1 MLSYYGRRIDRGV
14 MRNRLGKSDTSRK
27 RQRPHRLNHLT
38 LRLNSCEKK
47 EEYPVEFTALAHTFE
62 DLERTSSRLALIELL
77 TQLFRSIQRP
87 EEIEQVCY
95 LVQGRVAP
103 FFVALEMGMAEKNV
117 TKSIA
122 LASHTSPEQV
132 AALYATLGDLGLVA
146 EQMMGEAK
154 NVPSALSVDDVFLG
168 LKAIAQTS
176 GKGAVEQKSAR
187 LAELLSHVDSM
198 SAKYVVR
205 ILLGNLRLGI
215 GDATVLDA
223 LAKARWN
230 DTRKRKLL
238 EGAYHKTSDLG
249 LIART
254 LWEHS
259 DEEEAQRAVAELD
272 IQVGKPVHSQLAE
285 RLKSAEAIIAKIG
298 TVVAQYKYDGLRAQI
313 HKNGQQVTIFSRNL
327 EDQSHMFPELVA
339 GTLQQVRAE
348 SAILDA
354 EALAYNAT
362 SEEFLPF
369 QETTRRRRKHGI
381 EALAEQLPLKAFVFD
396 ILYKDGVSLLDMP
409 LAERLKMLEETLRL
423 ADDTLMLTA
432 SHTVEDAH
440 SLTLLFDEAISKGL
454 EGLVVKKPESHYEA
468 GARNFNWVKLKR
480 HSAGALNDT
489 IDCVLLGYL
498 YGRGK
503 RAALGAGSLL
513 VGLNDPERDLFV
525 TVTKIGT
532 GLSDEQWRSIR
543 ERTKGLEV
551 DHKPARVSSL
561 IEPSVWVEPQLVLEV
576 LADEITRSP
585 THTAGKVGAEPGYA
599 LRFPRL
605 VSFRERDKQPED
617 ATTVQELIEL
627 YESQG
632 KK

>member
-1 MLSYYGRRIDRGV
+1 
-14 MRNRLGKSDTSRK
+14 
-27 RQRPHRLNHLT
+27 
-38 LRLNSCEKK
+38 
-47 EEYPVEFTALAHTFE
+47 VEFARLAHTFE
-62 DLERTSSRLALIELL
+62 ELEQTSSRLALIELL
-77 TQLFRSIQRP
+77 TQLFRAIERP

-103 FFVALEMGMAEKNV
+103 FYVALEMGMAEKSV
-117 TKSIA
+117 TRA
-122 LASHTSPEQV
+122 LAQASHTTPEQV
-132 AALYATLGDLGLVA
+132 EALYATLGDLGLVA
-146 EQMMGEAK
+146 AQVSGEAER
-154 NVPSALSVDDVFLG
+154 VPTALSIDEVFGSLQ
-168 LKAIAQTS
+168 AIAQTS

-187 LAELLSHVDSM
+187 LVDLLSRVDSV

-205 ILLGNLRLGI
+205 IVLGNLRLGI

-223 LAKARWN
+223 QAKARWN
-230 DTRKRKLL
+230 EVKKRKLL

-254 LWEHS
+254 LWEHP
-259 DEEEAQRAVAELD
+259 DQEEAERKVAALD

-285 RLKSAEAIIAKIG
+285 RLPSAEAIITRMG
-298 TVVAQYKYDGLRAQI
+298 VVVAQYKYDGLRAQI
-313 HKNGQQVTIFSRNL
+313 HKIGQQVTIFSRNL
-327 EDQSHMFPELVA
+327 EDQTHMFPELIA
-339 GTLQQVRAE
+339 GTLTQVRAE

-381 EALAEQLPLKAFVFD
+381 EAMAEQLPLKAFVFD
-396 ILYKDGVSLLDMP
+396 ILYKDGASLLDTP
-409 LAERLKMLEETLRL
+409 LAERLKILEETI
-423 ADDTLMLTA
+423 AVDETLMRTA
-432 SHTVEDAH
+432 SHTISDAH
-440 SLTLLFDEAISKGL
+440 NLTLLFDEAISKGL
-454 EGLVVKKPESHYEA
+454 EGLVVKKQESRYEA

-503 RAALGAGSLL
+503 RTALGAGSLL
-513 VGLNDPERDLFV
+513 VGLYDPAQDLFV

-551 DHKPARVSSL
+551 DHRPARVSSL

-585 THTAGKVGAEPGYA
+585 THTAGKVGDEPGYA

-605 VSFRERDKQPED
+605 VSFREADKKPED
-617 ATTVQELIEL
+617 ATTVRELIEL
-627 YESQG
+627 YQSQG

>member
-1 MLSYYGRRIDRGV
+1 
-14 MRNRLGKSDTSRK
+14 
-27 RQRPHRLNHLT
+27 
-38 LRLNSCEKK
+38 
-47 EEYPVEFTALAHTFE
+47 VEFARLAHTFE
-62 DLERTSSRLALIELL
+62 ELERTSSRLALIDLL
-77 TQLFRSIQRP
+77 TEPFRLVERP
-87 EEIEQVCY
+87 EEIEHICY

-103 FFVALEMGMAEKNV
+103 FFEALEMGMAEKTV
-117 TKSIA
+117 ARSIA
-122 LASHTSPEQV
+122 IAAQTTPEDV
-132 AALYATLGDLGLVA
+132 LRRYAALGDMGLVA
-146 EQMMGEAK
+146 EQLRQEAGT
-154 NVPSALSVDDVFLG
+154 VPGALSVDEVFLE
-168 LKAIAQTS
+168 LRAIAQTS
-176 GKGAVEQKSAR
+176 GKGAIEQKIAR
-187 LAELLSHVDSM
+187 LADLLGRVDGV

-230 DTRKRKLL
+230 DVKKRKLL
-238 EGAYHKTSDLG
+238 EGAYNKTSDLG
-249 LIART
+249 LIGRT
-254 LWEHS
+254 IFEHS
-259 DEEEAQRAVAELD
+259 DGEEAERAVAALD
-272 IQVGKPVHSQLAE
+272 IQVGKPIHSQLAE
-285 RLKSAEAIIAKIG
+285 RLPSAEAIIAKMG

-327 EDQSHMFPELVA
+327 EDQSHMFPELIA
-339 GTLQQVRAE
+339 GTLAQVRAE

-381 EALAEQLPLKAFVFD
+381 EAMAEQLPLKAFVFD
-396 ILYKDGVSLLDMP
+396 MLYKDGVSLLDTP
-409 LAERLKMLEETLRL
+409 LAERLKILQETIQV
-423 ADDTLMLTA
+423 DDTLMRTA
-432 SHTVEDAH
+432 SHTVSDAH
-440 SLTLLFDEAISKGL
+440 TLTLLFDEAISKGL
-454 EGLVVKKPESHYEA
+454 EGLVVKKQESRYEA

-513 VGLNDPERDLFV
+513 VGLYDPEQDQFV

-551 DHKPARVSSL
+551 DHRPARVFSL

-585 THTAGKVGAEPGYA
+585 THTAGKVGDEPGYA

-605 VSFRERDKQPED
+605 VSFREADKQPED

-627 YESQG
+627 YQSQG
-632 KK
+632 RK

>member
-1 MLSYYGRRIDRGV
+1 
-14 MRNRLGKSDTSRK
+14 
-27 RQRPHRLNHLT
+27 
-38 LRLNSCEKK
+38 
-47 EEYPVEFTALAHTFE
+47 VEFARLAHTFE
-62 DLERTSSRLALIELL
+62 ELEQTSSRLTLIELL
-77 TQLFRSIQRP
+77 TQLFRSIERP

-95 LVQGRVAP
+95 LVQGRVVP
-103 FFVALEMGMAEKNV
+103 FFVALEMGMAEKSV
-117 TKSIA
+117 TRSLA
-122 LASHTSPEQV
+122 LAYHTTPEHV
-132 AALYATLGDLGLVA
+132 EALYATLGDLGLVA
-146 EQMMGEAK
+146 GQVNREAGS
-154 NVPSALSVDDVFLG
+154 VPTVLSVDEVFLG
-168 LKAIAQTS
+168 LKAIAQTA
-176 GKGAVEQKSAR
+176 GKGAIEHKSAR
-187 LAELLSHVDSM
+187 LVDLLNRVDDV

-230 DTRKRKLL
+230 DAKKRKLL
-238 EGAYHKTSDLG
+238 EGAYNKTSDLG
-249 LIART
+249 LIGRT
-254 LWEHS
+254 IFEHP
-259 DEEEAQRAVAELD
+259 DEEEAQHAVAALD
-272 IQVGKPVHSQLAE
+272 VRVGKPIHAQLAE
-285 RLKSAEAIIAKIG
+285 RLPTAEAIIAKMG

-313 HKNGQQVTIFSRNL
+313 HKDGQQVTIFSRNL
-327 EDQSHMFPELVA
+327 EDQSHMFPELIA
-339 GTLQQVRAE
+339 GTLGQVLAE

-396 ILYKDGVSLLDMP
+396 MLYKDGVSLLDTP
-409 LAERLKMLEETLRL
+409 LAERLKILEETIHQSS
-423 ADDTLMLTA
+423 DTLMRTA
-432 SHTVEDAH
+432 SHIVSDAH
-440 SLTLLFDEAISKGL
+440 TLTLLFDEAISKGL
-454 EGLVVKKPESHYEA
+454 EGLVVKKQESRYEA

-513 VGLNDPERDLFV
+513 VGLYDPEQDQFV

-551 DHKPARVSSL
+551 DHRPARVSSL

-585 THTAGKVGAEPGYA
+585 THTAGKVGDEPGYA

-627 YESQG
+627 YHSQG
-632 KK
+632 RK

>member
-1 MLSYYGRRIDRGV
+1 M
-14 MRNRLGKSDTSRK
+14 
-27 RQRPHRLNHLT
+27 
-38 LRLNSCEKK
+38 
-47 EEYPVEFTALAHTFE
+47 EFARLAHTFE
-62 DLERTSSRLALIELL
+62 ELERTSSRLTLIELL
-77 TQLFRSIQRP
+77 TQLFRSIERSD
-87 EEIEQVCY
+87 EIEQVCY

-103 FFVALEMGMAEKNV
+103 FFEALEMGMAEK
-117 TKSIA
+117 SA
-122 LASHTSPEQV
+122 ARSLAMAYHSTPEHV
-132 AALYATLGDLGLVA
+132 EAMYATLGDLGLVA
-146 EQMMGEAK
+146 GQVNREAGS
-154 NVPSALSVDDVFLG
+154 VPTVLSVDEVFEG
-168 LKAIAQTS
+168 LRAIAQTA
-176 GKGAVEQKSAR
+176 GKGAVEQRMAR
-187 LAELLSHVDSM
+187 LADLLSRADSV

-230 DTRKRKLL
+230 DAKKRKLL

-249 LIART
+249 LIARM
-254 LWEHS
+254 LWEHPE
-259 DEEEAQRAVAELD
+259 EEEAEHAVTALD

-285 RLKSAEAIIAKIG
+285 RLPGTEAIIARMG
-298 TVVAQYKYDGLRAQI
+298 TVVAQYKYDGLRVQI
-313 HKNGQQVTIFSRNL
+313 HKDGKLVTIFSRNL
-327 EDQSHMFPELVA
+327 EDQTHMFPELIA
-339 GTLQQVRAE
+339 GTLGQVRAE

-354 EALAYNAT
+354 ETLAYNAT

-381 EALAEQLPLKAFVFD
+381 EAMAEQIPLKAFVFD
-396 ILYKDGVSLLDMP
+396 ILYKDGASLLDTP
-409 LAERLKMLEETLRL
+409 LMERLKILEETMHP
-423 ADDTLMLTA
+423 ADDILMLTA
-432 SHTVEDAH
+432 SQIVQDAH
-440 SLTLLFDEAISKGL
+440 TLTLLFDEAISKGL
-454 EGLVVKKPESHYEA
+454 EGLVVKKLESRYEA

-513 VGLNDPERDLFV
+513 VGLYDPEQDQFV
-525 TVTKIGT
+525 TVTKIGA

-543 ERTKGLEV
+543 ERTRGLEV
-551 DHKPARVSSL
+551 DHRPARVSSL
-561 IEPSVWVEPQLVLEV
+561 IEPSVWVSPQLVIEV

-627 YESQG
+627 YQNQG
-632 KK
+632 RK

>member
-1 MLSYYGRRIDRGV
+1 LQG
-14 MRNRLGKSDTSRK
+14 
-27 RQRPHRLNHLT
+27 
-38 LRLNSCEKK
+38 KK
-47 EEYPVEFTALAHTFE
+47 EDYSVEFAWLARTFE
-62 DLERTSSRLALIELL
+62 DLERTSSRLALIDLL
-77 TQLFRSIQRP
+77 TEPFRLVERP
-87 EEIEQVCY
+87 EEIERICY

-103 FFVALEMGMAEKNV
+103 FFEALEMGMAEKTV
-117 TKSIA
+117 ARSIA
-122 LASHTSPEQV
+122 LAAQKTPEDV
-132 AALYATLGDLGLVA
+132 LRRYATLGDLGLVA
-146 EQMMGEAK
+146 EQLWQEAGA
-154 NVPSALSVDDVFLG
+154 VSDALSVDEVFFELR
-168 LKAIAQTS
+168 AIAQTS
-176 GKGAVEQKSAR
+176 GKGAIEHKIAK
-187 LAELLSHVDSM
+187 LADLLRRVDGA

-230 DTRKRKLL
+230 DVKKRKLL
-238 EGAYHKTSDLG
+238 EGAYNKTSDLG
-249 LIART
+249 LIGRT
-254 LWEHS
+254 IFEHP
-259 DEEEAQRAVAELD
+259 DQEEAERAVAALD

-285 RLKSAEAIIAKIG
+285 RLPSAEAIIAKMG

-313 HKNGQQVTIFSRNL
+313 HKDGQQVTIFSRNL
-327 EDQSHMFPELVA
+327 EDQSHMFPELIA
-339 GTLQQVRAE
+339 GTLSQVRAE
-348 SAILDA
+348 RAILDA
-354 EALAYNAT
+354 ETLAYNAT

-381 EALAEQLPLKAFVFD
+381 EAMAEQIPLKAFVFD
-396 ILYKDGVSLLDMP
+396 ILYKDGVSLLDAP
-409 LAERLKMLEETLRL
+409 LAERLQVLAETLHP

-432 SHTVEDAH
+432 SHIMDDAH
-440 SLTLLFDEAISKGL
+440 ALTLLFDEAISKGL
-454 EGLVVKKPESHYEA
+454 EGLVVKKLESRYEA

-503 RAALGAGSLL
+503 RTALGAGSLL
-513 VGLNDPERDLFV
+513 VGLYDPEQDQFV

-551 DHKPARVSSL
+551 DHRPARVSSL
-561 IEPSVWVEPQLVLEV
+561 NEPSVWVEPQLVLEV

-585 THTAGKVGAEPGYA
+585 THTAGKVGDEPGYA

-605 VSFRERDKQPED
+605 VSFREADKKPED

-627 YESQG
+627 YQSQG
-632 KK
+632 RK

>member
-1 MLSYYGRRIDRGV
+1 M
-14 MRNRLGKSDTSRK
+14 
-27 RQRPHRLNHLT
+27 
-38 LRLNSCEKK
+38 
-47 EEYPVEFTALAHTFE
+47 EFAQLAHTFE
-62 DLERTSSRLALIELL
+62 ELERTSSRLSLIELV
-77 TQLFRSIQRP
+77 TQLFRSIEQP
-87 EEIEQVCY
+87 EEIQQVCY
-95 LVQGRVAP
+95 LMQGRVAP
-103 FFVALEMGMAEKNV
+103 FYEALEMGMAEKSV
-117 TKSIA
+117 SKAISMAFHSTPAQI
-122 LASHTSPEQV
+122 E
-132 AALYATLGDLGLVA
+132 ALYGTLGDLGLVA
-146 EQMMGEAK
+146 EQVRNEAEDP
-154 NVPSALSVDDVFLG
+154 PSALSIDDVFEELR
-168 LKAIAQTS
+168 AIAHTS
-176 GKGAVEQKSAR
+176 GKGAVESKSVR
-187 LAELLSHVDSM
+187 LVSLLRQVNSVS
-198 SAKYVVR
+198 SKYVVR
-205 ILLGNLRLGI
+205 ILLGNLRMGI

-230 DTRKRKLL
+230 DAKKRKLL
-238 EGAYHKTSDLG
+238 EGAYHKISDLG

-254 LWEHS
+254 LWEHPE
-259 DEEEAQRAVAELD
+259 EEEAQRVIAALD
-272 IQVGKPVHSQLAE
+272 VQIGKPVHSQLAE
-285 RLKSAEAIIAKIG
+285 RLPTAEAIIAKMG

-313 HKNGQQVTIFSRNL
+313 HKDGEHVTIFSRNL
-327 EDQSHMFPELVA
+327 EDQSHMFPELIE
-339 GTLQQVRAE
+339 GTRKQVQAE

-354 EALAYNAT
+354 EALAYNIT

-396 ILYKDGVSLLDMP
+396 ILYKDGVSLLDTP
-409 LAERLKMLEETLRL
+409 LLERLKILEETLHPT
-423 ADDTLMLTA
+423 DETLMLTT
-432 SHTVEDAH
+432 SHEIHDAH
-440 SLTLLFDEAISKGL
+440 DLILLFDEAISLGL
-454 EGLVVKKPESHYEA
+454 EGLVVKKPESRYEA

-480 HSAGALNDT
+480 HSAGALGDT

-498 YGRGK
+498 FGRGK

-513 VGLNDPERDLFV
+513 VGLYDPEQDLFV

-543 ERTKGLEV
+543 ERTQGLEV
-551 DHKPARVSSL
+551 DHRPARVSSL

-585 THTAGKVGAEPGYA
+585 IHTAGKVGAEPGYA

-605 VSFRERDKQPED
+605 VTFREADKQPED

>member
-1 MLSYYGRRIDRGV
+1 MRR
-14 MRNRLGKSDTSRK
+14 
-27 RQRPHRLNHLT
+27 QPQRLNHTT
-38 LRLNSCEKK
+38 LSVNSREKK
-47 EEYPVEFTALAHTFE
+47 EEYSVEFAKLAHTFE
-62 DLERTSSRLALIELL
+62 ELERTSSRLTLIELL
-77 TQLFRSIQRP
+77 TQLFRSIERL

-103 FFVALEMGMAEKNV
+103 FFEAMEMGMAEKSV
-117 TKSIA
+117 TRSIA
-122 LASHTSPEQV
+122 LASHTTPEHI
-132 AALYATLGDLGLVA
+132 AALYATLGDLGAVA
-146 EQMMGEAK
+146 DQVKREKKSA
-154 NVPSALSVDDVFLG
+154 PSALSVDEVFEELR
-168 LKAIAQTS
+168 AIAQTS

-187 LAELLSHVDSM
+187 LVSLLTRVDDV

-205 ILLGNLRLGI
+205 IVLGNLRMGI

-223 LAKARWN
+223 LAKAKWN
-230 DTRKRKLL
+230 DIKKRKLL

-249 LIART
+249 LIGRT
-254 LWEHS
+254 IYEQP
-259 DEEEAQRAVAELD
+259 DEEEAERAVAALD

-285 RLKSAEAIIAKIG
+285 RLPSAEAIIAKMG

-313 HKNGQQVTIFSRNL
+313 HKDGKLVTIFSRNL
-327 EDQSHMFPELVA
+327 EDQSHMFPELIA
-339 GTLQQVRAE
+339 GTLSQVRAE

-354 EALAYNAT
+354 ESLAYNAT

-396 ILYKDGVSLLDMP
+396 ILYKDGVSLLDTP
-409 LAERLKMLEETLRL
+409 LLERLKILEETMHPT
-423 ADDTLMLTA
+423 DETLMLTA
-432 SHTVEDAH
+432 SHTIDDAH
-440 SLTLLFDEAISKGL
+440 ALTLLFDEAISKGL
-454 EGLVVKKPESHYEA
+454 EGLVVKKLESRYEA
-468 GARNFNWVKLKR
+468 GARNFNWVNLKR

-513 VGLNDPERDLFV
+513 VGLYDPEQDQFV

-551 DHKPARVSSL
+551 DHRPARVSSL

-605 VSFRERDKQPED
+605 VSFRERDKKPED

-627 YESQG
+627 YQSQG
-632 KK
+632 RK

>member
-1 MLSYYGRRIDRGV
+1 MDFA
-14 MRNRLGKSDTSRK
+14 
-27 RQRPHRLNHLT
+27 HL
-38 LRLNSCEKK
+38 
-47 EEYPVEFTALAHTFE
+47 AQTFE
-62 DLERTSSRLALIELL
+62 ELERTSSRLALIELL
-77 TQLFRSIQRP
+77 TQLFRSIERP

-103 FFVALEMGMAEKNV
+103 FFVALEMGMAEKSV
-117 TKSIA
+117 TRSIA
-122 LASHTSPEQV
+122 NASHTTPEQV
-132 AALYATLGDLGLVA
+132 AALYARLGDLGLVA

-154 NVPSALSVDDVFLG
+154 SAPSALSIEDVFLDV
-168 LKAIAQTS
+168 KAIAQTS
-176 GKGAVEQKSAR
+176 GKGAVEQKSVR
-187 LAELLSHVDSM
+187 LAELLSRVDSL

-205 ILLGNLRLGI
+205 IVLGNLRLVI

-230 DTRKRKLL
+230 GTKKRKLL

-249 LIART
+249 RIART

-259 DEEEAQRAVAELD
+259 DEEEAERAGTALD
-272 IQVGKPVHSQLAE
+272 IQMGQPVHSQLAE
-285 RLKSAEAIIAKIG
+285 RLKSAEAILAKMG

-313 HKNGQQVTIFSRNL
+313 HKNGQHVTIFSRNL
-327 EDQSHMFPELVA
+327 EDQSHMFPELIA
-339 GTLQQVRAE
+339 GTLEQVRAE

-381 EALAEQLPLKAFVFD
+381 EALAEQLPMRAFVFD
-396 ILYKDGVSLLDMP
+396 ILYKDGVSLLDTP
-409 LAERLKMLEETLRL
+409 LTERLKILTETLHPP
-423 ADDTLMLTA
+423 DDTLMLTA
-432 SHTVEDAH
+432 SHTIEDAH
-440 SLTLLFDEAISKGL
+440 TLTLLFDEAVSLGL
-454 EGLVVKKPESHYEA
+454 EGLVVKKLESRYEA

-513 VGLNDPERDLFV
+513 VGLYDPEQDLFV

-543 ERTKGLEV
+543 ERIRGLEV
-551 DHKPARVSSL
+551 DSKPARVSSL
-561 IEPSVWVEPQLVLEV
+561 IEPSMWVSPQLVLEV

-585 THTAGKVGAEPGYA
+585 IHTAGKVGEEPGYA

-605 VSFRERDKQPED
+605 VSFREADKQPED

-627 YESQG
+627 YQSQG

>member
-1 MLSYYGRRIDRGV
+1 M
-14 MRNRLGKSDTSRK
+14 
-27 RQRPHRLNHLT
+27 
-38 LRLNSCEKK
+38 
-47 EEYPVEFTALAHTFE
+47 EFADLAHTFE
-62 DLERTSSRLALIELL
+62 ELEGTSSRLVLIELL
-77 TQLFRSIQRP
+77 TQLFRSIERP

-103 FFVALEMGMAEKNV
+103 FFEALEMGMAEKSV
-117 TKSIA
+117 MKSIA
-122 LASHTSPEQV
+122 VASHTTPEQI
-132 AALYATLGDLGLVA
+132 AELYATLGDLGLVA
-146 EQMMGEAK
+146 GQVMGEAK
-154 NVPSALSVDDVFLG
+154 SAPSVLSVDDVFEG

-176 GKGAVEQKSAR
+176 GKGAIEQKSAR
-187 LAELLSHVDSM
+187 LADLLTRARGV

-230 DTRKRKLL
+230 DAKKRKLL

-254 LWEHS
+254 LWEHP
-259 DEEEAQRAVAELD
+259 EAEEAERAVAALD

-285 RLKSAEAIIAKIG
+285 RLPTAEAIIAKMG

-313 HKNGQQVTIFSRNL
+313 HKDGQQVTIFSRNL
-327 EDQSHMFPELVA
+327 EDQSHMFPELIE
-339 GTLQQVRAE
+339 GTLKQVQAE
-348 SAILDA
+348 RAILDA

-381 EALAEQLPLKAFVFD
+381 KALAQQIPLKAFAFD
-396 ILYKDGVSLLDMP
+396 ILYKDGVSLLDTP
-409 LAERLKMLEETLRL
+409 LAERLKILEETLHP

-432 SHTVEDAH
+432 SHIVQDANT
-440 SLTLLFDEAISKGL
+440 LILLFDEAVSLGL
-454 EGLVVKKPESHYEA
+454 EGLVVKKLESRYEA

-489 IDCVLLGYL
+489 IDVVLLGYL

-513 VGLNDPERDLFV
+513 VGVYDPERDLFV

-551 DHKPARVSSL
+551 DHRPARVSSL
-561 IEPSVWVEPQLVLEV
+561 IEPSVWVEPQLVIEV

-605 VSFRERDKQPED
+605 VSFRERDKKPED

-632 KK
+632 RK

>member
-1 MLSYYGRRIDRGV
+1 M
-14 MRNRLGKSDTSRK
+14 
-27 RQRPHRLNHLT
+27 
-38 LRLNSCEKK
+38 
-47 EEYPVEFTALAHTFE
+47 EFAALARTLE
-62 DLERTSSRLALIELL
+62 ELERTSSRLALIELL
-77 TQLFRSIQRP
+77 TQLFRSIERP

-103 FFVALEMGMAEKNV
+103 FFVALEMGMAEKSV
-117 TKSIA
+117 TRSIA
-122 LASHTSPEQV
+122 MASHTPPERI
-132 AALYATLGDLGLVA
+132 AALYATLGDLGLVV
-146 EQMMGEAK
+146 EQVKSETKSA
-154 NVPSALSVDDVFLG
+154 PSVLSVDEVFER
-168 LKAIAQTS
+168 LKAIAQTA
-176 GKGAVEQKSAR
+176 GKGAVEQKIAR
-187 LAELLSHVDSM
+187 LSDLLTPVDSV

-230 DTRKRKLL
+230 DAKKRKLL

-254 LWEHS
+254 LWEHPG
-259 DEEEAQRAVAELD
+259 EEEAQQAVAALD
-272 IQVGKPVHSQLAE
+272 IEVGKPVHSQLAE
-285 RLKSAEAIIAKIG
+285 RLPSAEAIIAKMG

-313 HKNGQQVTIFSRNL
+313 HKEGQQVTIFSRNL
-327 EDQSHMFPELVA
+327 EDQSHMFPELIA
-339 GTLQQVRAE
+339 GTLKQVRAE
-348 SAILDA
+348 SVILDA
-354 EALAYNAT
+354 EALAYNAS

-381 EALAEQLPLKAFVFD
+381 EAMAEQLPLKAFVFD
-396 ILYKDGVSLLDMP
+396 ILYKDGVSLLDSP
-409 LAERLKMLEETLRL
+409 LAERLKILEETMHP
-423 ADDTLMLTA
+423 ADDTLMLTS
-432 SHTVEDAH
+432 SHMVRDAH
-440 SLTLLFDEAISKGL
+440 TLTLLFEEAISKGL
-454 EGLVVKKPESHYEA
+454 EGLVVKKLESRYEA

-498 YGRGK
+498 FGRGK

-513 VGLNDPERDLFV
+513 VGLYDPERDLFV

-543 ERTKGLEV
+543 ERTRGLEV
-551 DHKPARVSSL
+551 DHRPARVSSL

-605 VSFRERDKQPED
+605 VSFREGDKKPED

-627 YESQG
+627 YQSQG

>member
-1 MLSYYGRRIDRGV
+1 M
-14 MRNRLGKSDTSRK
+14 
-27 RQRPHRLNHLT
+27 
-38 LRLNSCEKK
+38 
-47 EEYPVEFTALAHTFE
+47 EFAALAHTFE
-62 DLERTSSRLALIELL
+62 ELEGTSSRLTLIELL
-77 TQLFRSIQRP
+77 TQLFRSIERA
-87 EEIEQVCY
+87 EEIEHVCY

-103 FFVALEMGMAEKNV
+103 FFEALEMGMAEKNV

-122 LASHTSPEQV
+122 IASHTTPEHI

-146 EQMMGEAK
+146 GQVKSEAG
-154 NVPSALSVDDVFLG
+154 SAPAVLNVDDVFLE
-168 LKAIAQTS
+168 LRAIAQTF
-176 GKGAVEQKSAR
+176 GKGAIEHKSAR
-187 LAELLSHVDSM
+187 LAELLRRVDGV

-230 DTRKRKLL
+230 DVKKRKLL

-254 LWEHS
+254 LWEYPG
-259 DEEEAQRAVAELD
+259 EEEAELAVAALD

-285 RLKSAEAIIAKIG
+285 RLPSAEAIIAKMG

-313 HKNGQQVTIFSRNL
+313 HKDGQQVTIFSRNL
-327 EDQSHMFPELVA
+327 EDQSHMFPELIE
-339 GTLQQVRAE
+339 GTLKQIRAE

-381 EALAEQLPLKAFVFD
+381 EALAEQLPLKAFAFD
-396 ILYKDGVSLLDMP
+396 ILYKDGVSLLDTP
-409 LAERLKMLEETLRL
+409 LQERIKILEKTLHP

-432 SHTVEDAH
+432 SHTMSDAH
-440 SLTLLFDEAISKGL
+440 ALTLLFDEAVSLGL
-454 EGLVVKKPESHYEA
+454 EGLVVKKLESRYEA

-503 RAALGAGSLL
+503 RAAFGAGSLL
-513 VGLNDPERDLFV
+513 VGVYDPERDLFV

-543 ERTKGLEV
+543 ERTRGLGV
-551 DHKPARVSSL
+551 DHKPARVLSL
-561 IEPSVWVEPQLVLEV
+561 IEPSVWVEPRLVLEV

-585 THTAGKVGAEPGYA
+585 AHTAGKVGAEPGYA

-605 VSFRERDKQPED
+605 VSFREADKQPED
-617 ATTVQELIEL
+617 ATTVLELIEL
-627 YESQG
+627 YQSQG

>member
-1 MLSYYGRRIDRGV
+1 M
-14 MRNRLGKSDTSRK
+14 
-27 RQRPHRLNHLT
+27 
-38 LRLNSCEKK
+38 
-47 EEYPVEFTALAHTFE
+47 EFAHIARTFE
-62 DLERTSSRLALIELL
+62 ELERTSSRLTLIELV
-77 TQLFRSIQRP
+77 TQLFRSIERP
-87 EEIEQVCY
+87 EEIQQVCY
-95 LVQGRVAP
+95 LMQGRVAP
-103 FFVALEMGMAEKNV
+103 FYEALEMGMAEKSV
-117 TKSIA
+117 TKAIA
-122 LASHTSPEQV
+122 LASHSTSDQI
-132 AALYATLGDLGLVA
+132 AALYGSLGDLGLVA
-146 EQMMGEAK
+146 EQVRSEA
-154 NVPSALSVDDVFLG
+154 NDAPSALSIDDVFEELR
-168 LKAIAQTS
+168 AIAHIS
-176 GKGAVEQKSAR
+176 GKGAVESKSAR
-187 LAELLSHVDSM
+187 LVSLLRQVDSV

-205 ILLGNLRLGI
+205 ILLGNLRMGI

-230 DTRKRKLL
+230 DAKKRKLL
-238 EGAYHKTSDLG
+238 EGAYHKISDLG

-254 LWEHS
+254 LWEHPE
-259 DEEEAQRAVAELD
+259 EEEAQRVIAAMDV
-272 IQVGKPVHSQLAE
+272 QVGKPVHSQLAE
-285 RLKSAEAIIAKIG
+285 RLPTAEAIIAKMG

-313 HKNGQQVTIFSRNL
+313 HKDGEHVTIFSRNL
-327 EDQSHMFPELVA
+327 EDQSHMFPELIE
-339 GTLQQVRAE
+339 GTRKQIRAE
-348 SAILDA
+348 QVILDA
-354 EALAYNAT
+354 EALAYHAT

-396 ILYKDGVSLLDMP
+396 ILYKDGVSLLDTP
-409 LAERLKMLEETLRL
+409 LLERLKILEETLQV
-423 ADDTLMLTA
+423 DETLMRTA
-432 SHTVEDAH
+432 SHTVSDAH
-440 SLTLLFDEAISKGL
+440 TLTILFDEAISKGL
-454 EGLVVKKPESHYEA
+454 EGLVVKKPESRYEA

-480 HSAGALNDT
+480 HSAGALGDT

-498 YGRGK
+498 FGRGK

-513 VGLNDPERDLFV
+513 VGLYDPEQDLFV

-543 ERTKGLEV
+543 ERTRGLEV
-551 DHKPARVSSL
+551 DHRPARVSSL

-585 THTAGKVGAEPGYA
+585 IHTAGKVGAEPGYA

-605 VSFRERDKQPED
+605 ISFREADKQPED

>member
-1 MLSYYGRRIDRGV
+1 M
-14 MRNRLGKSDTSRK
+14 
-27 RQRPHRLNHLT
+27 
-38 LRLNSCEKK
+38 
-47 EEYPVEFTALAHTFE
+47 EFARLAHTFE
-62 DLERTSSRLALIELL
+62 ELEHTSSRLALVGLL
-77 TQLFRSIQRP
+77 TELFRSVEGP

-103 FFVALEMGMAEKNV
+103 FYVALEMGMAEKTV
-117 TKSIA
+117 ARSIA
-122 LASHTSPEQV
+122 IASHTTSEHV
-132 AALYATLGDLGLVA
+132 LERYNALGDMGLVA
-146 EQMMGEAK
+146 EQVRQEAEA
-154 NVPSALSVDDVFLG
+154 VSDTLSVVEVFLG

-176 GKGAVEQKSAR
+176 GKGAIEQKIAKLSD
-187 LAELLSHVDSM
+187 LLSRVDSL
-198 SAKYVVR
+198 SAKFVVR
-205 ILLGNLRLGI
+205 ILLGHLRLGI

-230 DTRKRKLL
+230 DVKKRKLL
-238 EGAYHKTSDLG
+238 EEAYNKTSDLG
-249 LIART
+249 LIGRT
-254 LWEHS
+254 IFEHPN
-259 DEEEAQRAVAELD
+259 EEEAERAVAALD
-272 IQVGKPVHSQLAE
+272 IQVGKPIHSQLAE
-285 RLKSAEAIIAKIG
+285 RLPTAEAIIARMG

-313 HKNGQQVTIFSRNL
+313 HKDGQQVTIFSRNL
-327 EDQSHMFPELVA
+327 EDQSHMFPELIA
-339 GTLQQVRAE
+339 GALAQVRAE
-348 SAILDA
+348 RAILDA
-354 EALAYNAT
+354 ETLAYNAT

-381 EALAEQLPLKAFVFD
+381 EAMAEQLPLKAFVFD
-396 ILYKDGVSLLDMP
+396 MLYKDGVSLLDTP
-409 LAERLKMLEETLRL
+409 LAERLKILAETLHPT
-423 ADDTLMLTA
+423 DDTLMLTA
-432 SHTVEDAH
+432 SHTVSDAH
-440 SLTLLFDEAISKGL
+440 TLTLLFDEAISKGL
-454 EGLVVKKPESHYEA
+454 EGLVVKKQESRYEA
-468 GARNFNWVKLKR
+468 DARNFNWVKLKR

-513 VGLNDPERDLFV
+513 VGLYDPEQDLFV

-551 DHKPARVSSL
+551 DHKPARVSSI

-585 THTAGKVGAEPGYA
+585 MHTAGKVGDEPGYA

-627 YESQG
+627 YQNQG
-632 KK
+632 KR

>member
-1 MLSYYGRRIDRGV
+1 
-14 MRNRLGKSDTSRK
+14 
-27 RQRPHRLNHLT
+27 
-38 LRLNSCEKK
+38 
-47 EEYPVEFTALAHTFE
+47 VEFARLAHTFE
-62 DLERTSSRLALIELL
+62 ELEGTSSRLALIELL
-77 TQLFRSIQRP
+77 TQLFRSIERP

-103 FFVALEMGMAEKNV
+103 FYVALEMGMAEKSV
-117 TKSIA
+117 TRSLA
-122 LASHTSPEQV
+122 LAYHTTPEHV
-132 AALYATLGDLGLVA
+132 EALYAMLGDLGLVA
-146 EQMMGEAK
+146 GQVSSEAGS
-154 NVPSALSVDDVFLG
+154 VPTVLSVDEVFVG
-168 LKAIAQTS
+168 LKAIAQTA
-176 GKGAVEQKSAR
+176 GKGAVEQRSAR
-187 LAELLSHVDSM
+187 LVGLLTRVDSV

-230 DTRKRKLL
+230 DAKKRKLL

-254 LWEHS
+254 IYEQP
-259 DEEEAQRAVAELD
+259 DEKEAERAVEALD

-285 RLKSAEAIIAKIG
+285 RLKSAEAIIARMG
-298 TVVAQYKYDGLRAQI
+298 VVVAQYKYDGLRAQI
-313 HKNGQQVTIFSRNL
+313 HKDGKLVTIFSRNL
-327 EDQSHMFPELVA
+327 EDQSHMFPELIA
-339 GTLQQVRAE
+339 GTLKQVRAE
-348 SAILDA
+348 RAILDA

-396 ILYKDGVSLLDMP
+396 ILYKDGVSLLDTP
-409 LAERLKMLEETLRL
+409 LAERLKILQETIEV
-423 ADDTLMLTA
+423 DDTLMRTA
-432 SHTVEDAH
+432 SHTMSDTHA
-440 SLTLLFDEAISKGL
+440 LTLLFDEAISKGL
-454 EGLVVKKPESHYEA
+454 EGLVVKKQESRYEA
-468 GARNFNWVKLKR
+468 AARNFNWVKLKR

-513 VGLNDPERDLFV
+513 VGLYDPEQDQFV

-551 DHKPARVSSL
+551 DHRPARVSSL

-599 LRFPRL
+599 LRFPRM
-605 VSFRERDKQPED
+605 VSFRERDKKPED

-627 YESQG
+627 YQSQG
-632 KK
+632 RK

>member
-1 MLSYYGRRIDRGV
+1 M
-14 MRNRLGKSDTSRK
+14 
-27 RQRPHRLNHLT
+27 
-38 LRLNSCEKK
+38 
-47 EEYPVEFTALAHTFE
+47 EFAKLAHTFE
-62 DLERTSSRLALIELL
+62 ELERTSSRLTLIELL
-77 TQLFRSIQRP
+77 TQLFRSIERL

-103 FFVALEMGMAEKNV
+103 FFEAMEMGMAEKSV
-117 TKSIA
+117 TRSIA
-122 LASHTSPEQV
+122 LASHTTPEHI
-132 AALYATLGDLGLVA
+132 AALYATLGDLGAVA
-146 EQMMGEAK
+146 DQVKREKKSA
-154 NVPSALSVDDVFLG
+154 PSALSVDEVFEELR
-168 LKAIAQTS
+168 AIAQTS

-187 LAELLSHVDSM
+187 LVSLLTRVDDV

-230 DTRKRKLL
+230 DAKKRKLL

-254 LWEHS
+254 LWEHPT
-259 DEEEAQRAVAELD
+259 EEEAQHAVVTLSV
-272 IQVGKPVHSQLAE
+272 QVGKPIHSQLAE
-285 RLKSAEAIIAKIG
+285 RLPTAEAIIAKMG

-313 HKNGQQVTIFSRNL
+313 HKDGQQVTIFSRNL
-327 EDQSHMFPELVA
+327 EDQSHMFPELVE
-339 GTLQQVRAE
+339 GTLMQVRAE
-348 SAILDA
+348 SAILDT

-369 QETTRRRRKHGI
+369 QETTRRRRKHQI
-381 EALAEQLPLKAFVFD
+381 EAMAEQLPLKAFVFD
-396 ILYKDGVSLLDMP
+396 ILYKDGVSLLDTP
-409 LAERLKMLEETLRL
+409 LVERLKMLEETMRP

-432 SHTVEDAH
+432 SHTMRDAH
-440 SLTLLFDEAISKGL
+440 TLTRLFDEAISKGL
-454 EGLVVKKPESHYEA
+454 EGLVVKKLESRYEA

-480 HSAGALNDT
+480 HSAGSLNDT

-498 YGRGK
+498 FGRGR

-513 VGLNDPERDLFV
+513 VGVYDPEQDLFV

-543 ERTKGLEV
+543 ERTQGLEV
-551 DHKPARVSSL
+551 DHRPARVSSL
-561 IEPSVWVEPQLVLEV
+561 IEPSVWVEPQLVIEV

-605 VSFRERDKQPED
+605 VTFREADKKPED

-627 YESQG
+627 YHSQG

>member
-1 MLSYYGRRIDRGV
+1 MEFS
-14 MRNRLGKSDTSRK
+14 RLA
-27 RQRPHRLNHLT
+27 Q
-38 LRLNSCEKK
+38 
-47 EEYPVEFTALAHTFE
+47 TFE
-62 DLERTSSRLALIELL
+62 ELEGTSSRLTLIGLL
-77 TQLFRSIQRP
+77 TQLFRSIERP

-95 LVQGRVAP
+95 LVQGRIAP
-103 FFVALEMGMAEKNV
+103 FFVALEMGMAEKSV
-117 TKSIA
+117 TKSLA
-122 LASHTSPEQV
+122 LAYHTTPDHVE
-132 AALYATLGDLGLVA
+132 ALYATLGDLGLVA
-146 EQMMGEAK
+146 GQVSSEAES
-154 NVPSALSVDDVFLG
+154 VPTVLSVNEVFVG
-168 LKAIAQTS
+168 LKAIAQTA
-176 GKGAVEQKSAR
+176 GKGAVEQKSGR
-187 LAELLSHVDSM
+187 LVDLLTRVDSV

-230 DTRKRKLL
+230 DARKRKLL

-254 LWEHS
+254 IFEHPG
-259 DEEEAQRAVAELD
+259 EEEAERAVAALD

-285 RLKSAEAIIAKIG
+285 RLPTAEAIIAKMG
-298 TVVAQYKYDGLRAQI
+298 TVVAQYKYDGLRTQI
-313 HKNGQQVTIFSRNL
+313 HKDGKLVTIFSRNL
-327 EDQSHMFPELVA
+327 EDQSHMFPELIE
-339 GTLQQVRAE
+339 GTLGQIRAE

-354 EALAYNAT
+354 EALAYNVA

-369 QETTRRRRKHGI
+369 QETTRRRRKHQI
-381 EALAEQLPLKAFVFD
+381 EALAQQLPLKAFVFD
-396 ILYKDGVSLLDMP
+396 ILYKDGASLLDTP
-409 LAERLKMLEETLRL
+409 LVERLKILEETIHP
-423 ADDTLMLTA
+423 ADDILMLTA
-432 SHTVEDAH
+432 SHVIQDAH
-440 SLTLLFDEAISKGL
+440 ALTLLFDEAVSLGL
-454 EGLVVKKPESHYEA
+454 EGLVVKKPESRYEA

-498 YGRGK
+498 FGRGK

-513 VGLNDPERDLFV
+513 VGVYDSERDLFV

-532 GLSDEQWRSIR
+532 GLSDAQWRSIR

-551 DHKPARVSSL
+551 DHRPARVSSL
-561 IEPSVWVEPQLVLEV
+561 IEPSVWVEPQLVIEV

-585 THTAGKVGAEPGYA
+585 THTAGKVGGEPGYA

-605 VSFRERDKQPED
+605 ISFRERDKKPED
-617 ATTVQELIEL
+617 ATTVHELIEL
-627 YESQG
+627 YENQG

>member
-1 MLSYYGRRIDRGV
+1 
-14 MRNRLGKSDTSRK
+14 
-27 RQRPHRLNHLT
+27 
-38 LRLNSCEKK
+38 
-47 EEYPVEFTALAHTFE
+47 VEFSRLAHTFE
-62 DLERTSSRLALIELL
+62 ELEGTSSRLTLIELL
-77 TQLFRSIQRP
+77 TQLFRSIERP
-87 EEIEQVCY
+87 EEIEQICY

-103 FFVALEMGMAEKNV
+103 FFEALEMGMAEKSV
-117 TKSIA
+117 ARSIA
-122 LASHTSPEQV
+122 IAYHTTPEHV
-132 AALYATLGDLGLVA
+132 EALYATLGDLGLVA
-146 EQMMGEAK
+146 GQVNREAGM
-154 NVPSALSVDDVFLG
+154 VPTALSVDKVFLG
-168 LKAIAQTS
+168 LKAIAQTA
-176 GKGAVEQKSAR
+176 GKGAIEQKSAR
-187 LAELLSHVDSM
+187 LADLLTRVDSV

-230 DTRKRKLL
+230 SARKRKLL

-254 LWEHS
+254 IFEHPG
-259 DEEEAQRAVAELD
+259 EEEAERAVAALD

-285 RLKSAEAIIAKIG
+285 RLPSAEAIIAKMG
-298 TVVAQYKYDGLRAQI
+298 VVVAQYKYDGLRAQI
-313 HKNGQQVTIFSRNL
+313 HKDGQHVTIFSRNL
-327 EDQSHMFPELVA
+327 EDQSHMFPELIA
-339 GTLQQVRAE
+339 GTLGQVRAE
-348 SAILDA
+348 RVILDA

-396 ILYKDGVSLLDMP
+396 ILYKDGVSLLDTP
-409 LAERLKMLEETLRL
+409 LQERLKILEETIHP
-423 ADDTLMLTA
+423 ADDTLMRTA
-432 SHTVEDAH
+432 SHTVSDAH
-440 SLTLLFDEAISKGL
+440 TLTLLFDEAISKGL
-454 EGLVVKKPESHYEA
+454 EGLVVKKQESRYEA

-513 VGLNDPERDLFV
+513 VGLYDPEQDQFV

-543 ERTKGLEV
+543 QRTKGLEV
-551 DHKPARVSSL
+551 DHRPARVSSL

-627 YESQG
+627 YQSQG
-632 KK
+632 RK